1 MVNQEFVKNIAS
13 DVTKELFEGGPGSGN
28 WGHKGRPGHRGG
40 SLPKG
45 SGGGKGGIAAHVVKA
60 GVHASTF
67 YDKSGGLK
75 ISEYKKLTSNQK
87 TTVLKHGVQS
97 YKEKYIPKAQQGGL
111 DAKGIAANKK
121 VGALEGMRR
130 AALNKVKEAE
140 RNAKVSLGGLRDRWM
155 KEQRAAMHVAISLQT
170 RAAQVANSMRQGTA
184 KIAVASSAAAK
195 TAERQPGK

>member
-1 MVNQEFVKNIAS
+1 MANQEFVRSIAS
-13 DVTKELFEGGPGSGN
+13 DVTKELFEGGADSGN

-40 SLPKG
+40 SEPKG
-45 SGGGKGGIAAHVVKA
+45 SGSGKGGIIAHVVKE

-75 ISEYKKLTSNQK
+75 ISEYKKLTDNQK

-111 DAKGIAANKK
+111 DAKGIEANKK

-130 AALNKVKEAE
+130 AALNKIKSLQAGSKEY
-140 RNAKVSLGGLRDRWM
+140 
-155 KEQRAAMHVAISLQT
+155 RAAMHVAISLQT
-170 RAAQVANSMRQGTA
+170 RATQVANSFKQSTA
-184 KIAVASSAAAK
+184 KVAVASSAAAK
-195 TAERQPGK
+195 TAERQPGT